1 MQQGQSQSHVL
12 SNNIYK
18 ECHQSAES
26 ADRQLCDGLHECR
39 KVKPLWQ
46 LIKPISCLSDI
57 HYTTLRVLI
66 YTGESRAL
74 SGEVGKIFD
83 AAAETFRH
91 HLTTMFKKREQG
103 TSGGK
108 SLQVQVTI
116 YDPHTHS
123 LKMGS
128 DESYE
133 LYISESQ
140 PFQVMCTDKM
150 FLSLPTVYKCCIEF
164 RFFLF
169 LESIMVFF
177 HPVCFIFRMFWIP
190 WHSNSLSLSLS
201 VSQHLLPCCLSCN
214 S

>member
-1 MQQGQSQSHVL
+1 MQQGQSQSHIL

-26 ADRQLCDGLHECR
+26 ADHIWLCNQLCDGLHQCT
-39 KVKPLWQ
+39 KVKPLLQ

-57 HYTTLRVLI
+57 HYTTLCVLT

-74 SGEVGKIFD
+74 SGEVGKIFN

-91 HLTTMFKKREQG
+91 HLTTMFKKREQRA
-103 TSGGK
+103 SGGK

-140 PFQVMCTDKM
+140 PSQVMCTDKM
-150 FLSLPTVYKCCIEF
+150 FLILPTVYKYCID
-164 RFFLF
+164 FFF
-169 LESIMVFF
+169 
-177 HPVCFIFRMFWIP
+177 
-190 WHSNSLSLSLS
+190 
-201 VSQHLLPCCLSCN
+201 
-214 S
+214 